1 MLTSTVVR
9 NVRFLVFLAT
19 SLSVFGTLFLAS
31 AQTGENRLEK
41 YDWPKE
47 PVSVESLYVG
57 TQRIKLGK
65 PFLSTDDWADH
76 LRVTVQNT
84 SGKAIKY
91 LRLQLRFRRTDDASS
106 RYLLFLDWPEEL
118 QPDQQGR
125 PKYSDKLLRPGE
137 QATLS
142 THIRVAYGKETL
154 ARRGRAAQFKHARL
168 DIIAAAF
175 EDGTHWAGGDIF
187 REDPPKPGDMQSDWL
202 FRNPHSA
209 DGAFADAAEVKRA
222 VALHGIRDLRVAVG

>member
-1 MLTSTVVR
+1 MLTSRTAR
-9 NVRFLVFLAT
+9 NVRFLVFLVT
-19 SLSVFGTLFLAS
+19 SLSVFGTLFLTS

-41 YDWPKE
+41 YDWPNE
-47 PVSVESLYVG
+47 PVRVISLYVG

-91 LRLQLRFRRTDDASS
+91 LRLQLRFRRTDDASA

-125 PKYSDKLLRPGE
+125 PVYSDKFLRRGE

-154 ARRGRAAQFKHARL
+154 ARRGRAAQFNHARL

-175 EDGTHWAGGDIF
+175 EDGTHWVGGDLF
-187 REDPPKPGDMQSDWL
+187 REDSLNPGEMQSD
-202 FRNPHSA
+202 SS
-209 DGAFADAAEVKRA
+209 
-222 VALHGIRDLRVAVG
+222 LR